1 MLNSQEFAVV
11 FVILTLSLATF
22 SFTASNEGC
31 NEYSTIG
38 VSISFDDIKNI
49 DDWKTMMP
57 LLDEYDVKATFYID
71 NYDHL
76 DEDEIDFLFELQS
89 EGHEIGAHGMSHQDY
104 GIHLENGGTDMTY
117 WLEEVEPGVRLMES
131 DGFVVTSFDYP
142 RGVKS
147 PSIDNL
153 LLENFTALRGV
164 NGYFEQTEPW
174 LAECS
179 DRAVYNAQTL
189 AKDSDNYWMIKYNM
203 RSISDDHQAM
213 LFYGH
218 GIGEGEKDVTLETLE
233 DIFMHAQKHELDW
246 ITISE
251 I

>member
-1 MLNSQEFAVV
+1 MVNSQDFAVV
-11 FVILTLSLATF
+11 FVILTLFVATF
-22 SFTASNEGC
+22 SFTASNDGC
-31 NEYSTIG
+31 YEYSTVG

-76 DEDEIDFLFELQS
+76 DEDEIDFFLELQS
-89 EGHEIGAHGMSHQDY
+89 AGHEIGAHGMSHQDY
-104 GIHLENGGTDMTY
+104 GIHLETGGTDMTY
-117 WLEEVEPGVRLMES
+117 WLEEVEPGVRMMEN
-131 DGFVVTSFDYP
+131 DGFVITSFAYP

-147 PSIDNL
+147 PSIDDL

-164 NGYFEQTEPW
+164 HGYFKQTEPW

-179 DRAVYNAQTL
+179 DRAVYNAHTL
-189 AKDSDNYWMIKYNM
+189 AQDADNYGKIKYNM
-203 RSISDDHQAM
+203 KSLSDDNQAM

-233 DIFMHAQKHELDW
+233 DLFMHAQKHDLDW